1 MAVNLLKAPAA
12 LSGGGMFWAITYSV
26 LSVAITLF
34 NKAVFASGFPSAMTL
49 TLLQGVVTIVG
60 CEALKY
66 SGSPQLQ
73 YPNLNLRTLLQVA
86 PLSFVFIA
94 YVVISLVSLG
104 RINLPMFTTLRRLTI
119 LFVMVEEYFLLGR
132 TPSRAIL
139 NTVGVMTLGA
149 AIAAWK
155 DLTFDPYTYFLLFLT
170 NLFTS
175 LYTVYISK
183 VRKDTGLTP
192 AGMLFYSNVSSMPV
206 LLLLALYSGDVT
218 AALGYEGYNDIP
230 FLINFIASI
239 FIAFLMNVSVFYNTS
254 VSSARTQTV
263 VGQLKNFIAFVLG
276 LWLFND
282 YVYDPI
288 NMLGLWVGLAGSV
301 WYAYVEM
308 VEKESASQALPTTV
322 VSVNNNNNGNNVV
335 NSNSNNNTGGGV
347 AMISQESSKGIAETQ
362 PFLSVG
368 AGDEG
373 GAAGD
378 RKRRNAAGSD

>member
-1 MAVNLLKAPAA
+1 MAVPSLLKAPAA

-34 NKAVFASGFPSAMTL
+34 NKAVFSAGFPSAMTL
-49 TLLQGVVTIVG
+49 TLLQGVVTIIG
-60 CEALKY
+60 CETLKY

-132 TPSRAIL
+132 TPTRAIL
-139 NTVGVMTLGA
+139 NTVAVMTLGA

-218 AALGYEGYNDIP
+218 AAYTYEGYGDIS

-308 VEKESASQALPTTV
+308 VEKETASQSLPTVHSSSSTT
-322 VSVNNNNNGNNVV
+322 STPSTTSSSSSSSSSSSIPLQD
-335 NSNSNNNTGGGV
+335 SNK
-347 AMISQESSKGIAETQ
+347 IESQ

-368 AGDEG
+368 TSDDGGNNGDS
-373 GAAGD
+373 
-378 RKRRNAAGSD
+378 RKRLT

>member
-1 MAVNLLKAPAA
+1 
-12 LSGGGMFWAITYSV
+12 
-26 LSVAITLF
+26 
-34 NKAVFASGFPSAMTL
+34 
-49 TLLQGVVTIVG
+49 
-60 CEALKY
+60 
-66 SGSPQLQ
+66 
-73 YPNLNLRTLLQVA
+73 
-86 PLSFVFIA
+86 
-94 YVVISLVSLG
+94 
-104 RINLPMFTTLRRLTI
+104 
-119 LFVMVEEYFLLGR
+119 MVEEYFLLGR
-132 TPSRAIL
+132 TPTRAIL

-218 AALGYEGYNDIP
+218 AAIGYEGYNDVP

-322 VSVNNNNNGNNVV
+322 VNINNNNNNIGSNTNNSSI
-335 NSNSNNNTGGGV
+335 NNLNNTGAV
-347 AMISQESSKGIAETQ
+347 ASSSQESIKGIVETQ

-378 RKRRNAAGSD
+378 RKRRNAAGGFNGGSD